1 MEKNLLYFLMGNV
14 DMAKVCTKQLIEL
27 SDDTEFKKQLLE
39 DLSVYERFYNEILAL
54 KQSDEQIKDLSY
66 MAEFSTKLSIM
77 LKTLKDKS
85 PAKMAN
91 MIIEGYQ
98 MGIKDIDENIKLAQQ
113 QSERSEVIALAQR
126 YREHIIN
133 DMESYKKFL

>member
-98 MGIKDIDENIKLAQQ
+98 MGIKDIDKNIKLAQQ